1 MTQPRAGV
9 KENVRGKT
17 AQEPT
22 YLYQYEARRTE
33 RL

>member
-22 YLYQYEARRTE
+22 YLYQYEARTE